1 MNNIEVLQTNI
12 KSWLNSTDPSDW
24 QKVFGFS
31 YTTNKDLQLGL
42 SEEKINEVARK
53 IVTEYTNDMLSTK
66 VAFEGVLDP
75 IEIIALHESAEEHKA
90 SLNGDKFSTGIKEFD
105 EVLGG
110 GLQVE
115 HLAVISGYTGEGKS
129 LFAMQITSRMLKDGV
144 PIMWFQFELP
154 PTEFWDKYQSLGI
167 TKEMPLYV
175 PKIYKTATMDWVE
188 AHIIK
193 AKDKG
198 VKVVVFDLLDFL
210 QSNVKRIQDKNQEDS
225 EIVTRLKTI
234 ANKYKVAIILMAH
247 SRKPMREEREP
258 TIYDVRGA
266 GAITGIANWV
276 LMVYRIKFKNKNNEL
291 TKIKNT
297 DYASFS
303 LQKNRINGKEIT
315 FYGEYKN
322 QELKT
327 VEPKVVMAV
336 IRREEEI
343 SNHDYIYNTNF
354 YD

>member
-1 MNNIEVLQTNI
+1 MNSIEVLQTNI
-12 KSWLNSTDPSDW
+12 KSWLNSTDPIEW

-31 YTTNKDLQLGL
+31 YRTNEELQLGL
-42 SEEKINEVARK
+42 SEEKINEIARK
-53 IVTEYTNDMLSTK
+53 ITTEYTNDMLSTK
-66 VAFEGVLDP
+66 VAFEGVLDS
-75 IEIIALHESAEEHKA
+75 IEITTLHESAEEHRA
-90 SLNGDKFSTGIKEFD
+90 SLNGDKFITGIREFD

-144 PIMWFQFELP
+144 GVMWFQFELP
-154 PTEFWDKYQSLGI
+154 PTEFWEKYKSLGI
-167 TKEMPLYV
+167 TKDMHLYV

-193 AKDKG
+193 AKEKG

-225 EIVTRLKTI
+225 EIVTRLKTM
-234 ANKYKVAIILMAH
+234 ASKYKVAIILMAH
-247 SRKPMREEREP
+247 SRKPAREEREP
-258 TIYDVRGA
+258 SIYDVRGA

-276 LMVYRIKFKNKNNEL
+276 MMVYRIKYKNKANEL

-303 LQKNRINGKEIT
+303 LQKNRINGREIT

-322 QELKT
+322 QELAT

-336 IRREEEI
+336 IKNYEEMD
-343 SNHDYIYNTNF
+343 SNLSSVYDYF
-354 YD
+354 D

>member
-1 MNNIEVLQTNI
+1 MNNIEILQTNI

-24 QKVFGFS
+24 QKVFGFG

-75 IEIIALHESAEEHKA
+75 IEITTLHESAEEHRS
-90 SLNGDKFSTGIKEFD
+90 SLNGDKFPTGVKEFD

-129 LFAMQITSRMLKDGV
+129 LFAMQITSQMLKDGV

-154 PTEFWDKYQSLGI
+154 PTEFWEKYQVLGV

-193 AKDKG
+193 AKEKG
-198 VKVVVFDLLDFL
+198 VKVIVFDLLDFL

-247 SRKPMREEREP
+247 SRKPSREEREP

-276 LMVYRIKFKNKNNEL
+276 MMVYRMKYNIKANEL
-291 TKIKNT
+291 AKIKNT
-297 DYASFS
+297 DYSSFS

-322 QELKT
+322 QQLIT
-327 VEPKVVMAV
+327 AEPKVVMAV
-336 IRREEEI
+336 IKRHEEMSSGE
-343 SNHDYIYNTNF
+343 DTGYTNF